1 MAHLVDSLAWSGQVP
16 WHGLG
21 TKLPENVTGEDM
33 VRFAGLDWN
42 VIPKP
47 LFAGLDE
54 ATGYGVSVPGYKA
67 LVREDRPA
75 VTLSVVSESY
85 GIIQNADALTLL
97 DAAVGEGSAAYHV
110 AGPLDEGRQV
120 LPPAAGNH
128 PGRTWTI
135 PGQQPKPHP

>member
-33 VRFAGLDWN
+33 VRVAGLDWN

-67 LVREDRPA
+67 LVRE
-75 VTLSVVSESY
+75 
-85 GIIQNADALTLL
+85 
-97 DAAVGEGSAAYHV
+97 GSARGHALRRLRVVRHH
-110 AGPLDEGRQV
+110 PEQGRAHA
-120 LPPAAGNH
+120 PRRR
-128 PGRTWTI
+128 GR
-135 PGQQPKPHP
+135 